1 MPRMPSLRRPVIETM
16 KAEAARIRKR
26 QERAL
31 KRVKD
36 AELRLTEDDPRIDS
50 LEAAA
55 ALTEQ
60 EVATLEAAAKVAA
73 LLERVPDKP
82 DDDEDDKPLTDEE
95 KAERLARL
103 EQTGPAKVSRVT
115 DDEEGN

>member
-1 MPRMPSLRRPVIETM
+1 MPSLRRPVIETM
-16 KAEAARIRKR
+16 KAEASRIRKR

-36 AELRLTEDDPRIDS
+36 AELKLEADDPRIDA
-50 LEAAA
+50 LEASA

-73 LLERVPDKP
+73 LLERVPEKE
-82 DDDEDDKPLTDEE
+82 DDEEEKPLTDEE
-95 KAERLARL
+95 RAAVVAR
-103 EQTGPAKVSRVT
+103 VSRSGPT
-115 DDEEGN
+115 PLTSNAGPTEE

>member
-36 AELRLTEDDPRIDS
+36 AELRLEADDPRIDS
-50 LEAAA
+50 LEEAA

-73 LLERVPDKP
+73 LLERVPEK
-82 DDDEDDKPLTDEE
+82 DEDDEEKPLTDAE

-103 EQTGPAKVSRVT
+103 EQTGPAKVSRVA

>member
-36 AELRLTEDDPRIDS
+36 AELRLEADDPRIDS
-50 LEAAA
+50 LEEAA

-73 LLERVPDKP
+73 LLERVPEK
-82 DDDEDDKPLTDEE
+82 DEDDEEKPLSDEE
-95 KAERLARL
+95 KAAVVARVSRS
-103 EQTGPAKVSRVT
+103 GPAPLTST
-115 DDEEGN
+115 AAPSDE